1 MTSSY
6 GPLINLSEASNHMG
20 HFVQLLVFVHRSTPV
35 QYKLSKGGEIIRTDI
50 QVGDDTRP
58 FFSVSLW
65 KKELRS
71 IVAAGDIVLLR
82 NVKITT
88 FRDVFEARTV
98 DWSSLLRLVH
108 PYQSLVSKSAIEL
121 VAECRMGIV
130 VKEKLSKVIE
140 WVQRTGYIAIDNI
153 EPNDC
158 QKRRL
163 SRNWKVPEPNK
174 FRECPS
180 LSEQETI

>member
-82 NVKITT
+82 
-88 FRDVFEARTV
+88 
-98 DWSSLLRLVH
+98 
-108 PYQSLVSKSAIEL
+108 SAIEL

-180 LSEQETI
+180 LSEETI